1 MGTTVQQP
9 KTRASTRSF
18 EMAQRAKA
26 APLLVATDASEAADA
41 ALRAAHAIAE
51 HTGQQVL
58 VVAVHVPVPMAVP
71 EVVVAES
78 PGMEAERRGYLRSQ
92 VRDQME
98 RVGLDKEWPLEVA
111 TGNPAAIIT
120 TLAGNVG
127 ASLVIM
133 GLGEHGLFE
142 RLLEDET
149 VLKVL
154 RLGTVPVLAVAPGF
168 AALPVNVLA
177 AMDFSASSARAV
189 SLAADLMSPDGL
201 LTLAH
206 VLAPDLDAGNWL
218 TSNSA
223 YHGTVGRAFDL
234 LTADLGRRRVARIER
249 KVLAGDPRKAL
260 SDYSKRILP
269 DLIVAGSHGYGFL
282 SRLLLGS
289 VSQHLVRTAHCSL
302 LIAPPEAGPGYL
314 DELPQVT
321 TRFESYAWAER
332 LEEFTRRNA
341 GRQATIE
348 VIDPDLGAQIEEK
361 GLPFVGVS
369 FDPRDGRVQIML
381 GDDAADG
388 RHLTRTIGGTTAI
401 QVLRDRPGRDI
412 LLRVAHGRGQT
423 LLTLER

>member
-1 MGTTVQQP
+1 MATTVQQP

-18 EMAQRAKA
+18 GVPQRANI
-26 APLLVATDASEAADA
+26 APLLVATDASQAADA

-58 VVAVHVPVPMAVP
+58 LVAVHEPVPMAVP

-78 PGMEAERRGYLRSQ
+78 PDTEAERRAYLRSQ

-98 RVGLDKEWPLEVA
+98 RVGLEWPLEVA

-120 TLAGNVG
+120 TLARNIG
-127 ASLVIM
+127 ASMVIM

-142 RLLEDET
+142 RILEDET

-168 AALPVNVLA
+168 TALPVNVLA
-177 AMDFSASSARAV
+177 AVDFSVSSVRAA
-189 SLAADLMSPDGL
+189 SLAADLMSPDGR

-206 VLAPDLDAGNWL
+206 VLSPDLDSGNWL

-234 LTADLGRRRVARIER
+234 LIADLGRRRVSQIER
-249 KVLAGDPRKAL
+249 KMLAGDPREAL
-260 SDYSKRILP
+260 IDYSKRIFP

-302 LIAPPEAGPGYL
+302 LIAPPATGPSYL

-321 TRFESYAWAER
+321 TRFETYAWAER

-348 VIDPDLGAQIEEK
+348 VIDPDIGAQIEET
-361 GLPFVGVS
+361 GTPFVGVS

-381 GDDAADG
+381 GDDGADG
-388 RHLTRTIGGTTAI
+388 RHLTRTIGGIKAI
-401 QVLRDRPGRDI
+401 QVLRDRAGRDI